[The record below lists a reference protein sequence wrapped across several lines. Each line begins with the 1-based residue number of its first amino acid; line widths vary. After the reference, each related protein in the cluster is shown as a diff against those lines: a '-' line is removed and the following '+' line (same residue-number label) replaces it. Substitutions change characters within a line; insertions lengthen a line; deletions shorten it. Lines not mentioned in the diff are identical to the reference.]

1 MAEHISDFIKGQI
14 IALHNMQLSCRKIAS
29 KLKLSK
35 TSVNRIISQYRKYHD
50 IKRKIGSGRP
60 RILKI
65 I

>member
-35 TSVNRIISQYRKYHD
+35 TSVSRIFSQYRKYDD
-50 IKRKIGSGRP
+50 IKRKI
-60 RILKI
+60 
-65 I
+65 